1 MTGPNQST
9 NAEAGPS
16 RHLKST
22 VESPPPTPL
31 NVVEEDERD
40 ERALGVSKNGLS
52 VDENGEV
59 SKLPAFLTKLY
70 K

>member
-1 MTGPNQST
+1 MVAS

-16 RHLKST
+16 RLPPPK
-22 VESPPPTPL
+22 VESLSPSSHFS
-31 NVVEEDERD
+31 VAEEPEDKTSTI
-40 ERALGVSKNGLS
+40 SKNGLS